1 MSRSRRSGLRSPWAM
16 SVLAFLVAMVAMVG
30 GARAHAA
37 DDRAGDVVVVDES
50 GAVATA
56 GGSATAFGLRLPSG
70 ASCPGDS
77 ADDDYR
83 VEAFL
88 VPEGTD
94 VGSVVYGELAPQVE
108 GGSSLWDTN
117 TNVFDGE
124 LTSDAPPGEP
134 GLIVNLPNFSF
145 AVLYPGELAAGDYRI
160 GIACSLFN
168 ETQRYWDT
176 SFVVTADPADQPA
189 AFRWTAEPAPDA
201 DRILASSS
209 SPATPS
215 GSSGIGTTGV
225 LLVLL
230 VLLVLAAGVSYLW
243 LRLRT
248 HRPSA
253 PKERSS

>member
-1 MSRSRRSGLRSPWAM
+1 MTRCLRCSAPAVALVVALVVVAVGL
-16 SVLAFLVAMVAMVG
+16 VG
-30 GARAHAA
+30 GTGAGAA
-37 DDRAGDVVVVDES
+37 DDRAGDVVVVDET
-50 GAVATA
+50 GAVATS
-56 GGSATAFGLRLPSG
+56 GGSATAFGLRLPTG

-94 VGSVVYGELAPQVE
+94 VGSIVYGELAPQVE

-145 AVLYPGELAAGDYRI
+145 GVLYPGELAAGDYRI
-160 GIACSLFN
+160 GIACSRFN
-168 ETQRYWDT
+168 DTERYWDT
-176 SFVVTADPADQPA
+176 SFVVSADPADQPA
-189 AFRWTAEPAPDA
+189 AFRWTAEPAPGA

-209 SPATPS
+209 SPAARS
-215 GSSGIGTTGV
+215 GSSGIGTGGV
-225 LLVLL
+225 LVILLVLL
-230 VLLVLAAGVSYLW
+230 LLSAGVAYLW

-248 HRPSA
+248 PRSSA